1 MRVISLA
8 VLALLSHASANDD
21 KASSLRDQINASELT
36 ASNKKIFAS
45 IKDKLNDSS
54 LLNVDVKETA
64 VSKQDDV
71 AEAPVAT
78 HSGTG

>member
-8 VLALLSHASANDD
+8 VLALLGNVSANDD
-21 KASSLRDQINASELT
+21 KASSLRDQINASEQT
-36 ASNKKIFAS
+36 DSNKKIFAS

-71 AEAPVAT
+71 VPAAS